1 MDRAHLIPKARI
13 KKEFPHGAWVAF
25 SGVVMPVPRRTNV
38 PADRTQRE
46 VVWDNRVLVAA
57 CRAHHSA
64 WDNRVFNIAR
74 GEVPAACEEYAE
86 EYGLVWSL
94 DRDYGERR

>member
-1 MDRAHLIPKARI
+1 MDPAHLVPKQRI
-13 KKEFPHGAWVAF
+13 KREYPAHVVGAAV
-25 SGVVMPVPRRTNV
+25 
-38 PADRTQRE
+38 QRGI
-46 VVWDNRVLVAA
+46 VWDPRVLVAA

-74 GEVPAACEEYAE
+74 GEVPQACEEYAE

-94 DRDYGERR
+94 DRDYGERRAA